1 MPLPLILG
9 AIAKKAVVGAVAK
22 KAGSMLQRKKKKK
35 VVKKKTVAKKKTTA
49 KKTPLRK
56 GKYNDVG
63 GTTKNAPTDAKKF
76 AAYQAAGG
84 KMTSTS
90 AAQIG
95 YRTPEQSRQRMKEAR
110 ANNKSGIP
118 TATSPTTR
126 KKTVAKKKKK

>member
-56 GKYNDVG
+56 GKYNDCLL
-63 GTTKNAPTDAKKF
+63 
-76 AAYQAAGG
+76 Y
-84 KMTSTS
+84 
-90 AAQIG
+90 
-95 YRTPEQSRQRMKEAR
+95 
-110 ANNKSGIP
+110 
-118 TATSPTTR
+118 TSPSPR
-126 KKTVAKKKKK
+126 DR

>member
-1 MPLPLILG
+1 MPLPLILA

-35 VVKKKTVAKKKTTA
+35 VVKKKTTTKKPPLKKTG
-49 KKTPLRK
+49 

-76 AAYQAAGG
+76 AAYKAAGG

-95 YRTPEQSRQRMKEAR
+95 YRTPEQSRQIMKEAR
-110 ANNKSGIP
+110 ARNKSGIP
-118 TATSPTTR
+118 TAKSPTTR